1 MQKGKN
7 AYSTLDSQAVS
18 DPSTKR
24 ARRCLTWLIGREAVF
39 STWYGRKRESS
50 PCTLATIPVK
60 KRAPNTTPNHTHP
73 PSCDPT
79 DPDIHSTPS
88 YTSHSLSIYPQPG
101 LITQLSLFKHASSEY
116 EQNQVNHRFHILSMN
131 PRNTLI
137 RVYNHPEASLT
148 PVHSPFR
155 EGTFHSIS
163 TSHPFQRCPTRSKL
177 YKNLWK
183 DGNMHWESLGEHEN
197 TR

>member
-60 KRAPNTTPNHTHP
+60 KRAPRHDTQPHTPAILRPDRPRHPFHPFVYVALIIDLPPARLNHPTH
-73 PSCDPT
+73 
-79 DPDIHSTPS
+79 I
-88 YTSHSLSIYPQPG
+88 
-101 LITQLSLFKHASSEY
+101 KHASSEY
-116 EQNQVNHRFHILSMN
+116 ERNQVNHRFHILSMN

-148 PVHSPFR
+148 PVGSPFR

-177 YKNLWK
+177 YKNL
-183 DGNMHWESLGEHEN
+183 
-197 TR
+197 

>member
-1 MQKGKN
+1 M
-7 AYSTLDSQAVS
+7 AVS
-18 DPSTKR
+18 ERVVPAPSPLFQS
-24 ARRCLTWLIGREAVF
+24 RREHRG
-39 STWYGRKRESS
+39 
-50 PCTLATIPVK
+50 
-60 KRAPNTTPNHTHP
+60 TTPNHTHP

-148 PVHSPFR
+148 PVGSPFR